1 MVRKLSEIKEILR
14 SYKSELKTHGIRVS
28 KMFLYGSYARGDAK
42 SYSDIDVV
50 VISADL
56 AKFSPL
62 KRQEFLA
69 KRTIP
74 IDAPIEVIGYTPS
87 ELSKSKGTIFGQ
99 ILNET
104 GIVLN

>member
-1 MVRKLSEIKEILR
+1 MVRKLSEIKEILK
-14 SYKSELKTHGIRVS
+14 SYKTELKSHGIRVT
-28 KMFLYGSYARGDAK
+28 KMFLYGSYARGNPK

-50 VISADL
+50 VVSSDL
-56 AKFSPL
+56 ARFSPL

-74 IDAPIEVIGYTPS
+74 IDAPLEVIGYTPS
-87 ELSKSKGTIFGQ
+87 EFSKSKDTIFGQ